1 MTPLGDLPAAVPLAM
16 AAATTIVSPG
26 TWRWWAH
33 GSVENYALSPA
44 GWDAIM
50 IQADEVQP
58 TPPAP
63 APSS

>member
-1 MTPLGDLPAAVPLAM
+1 VPLVM
-16 AAATTIVSPG
+16 AAAATIVSPG
-26 TWRWWAH
+26 TWRWWAR

-58 TPPAP
+58 TPAAP